1 MPEPPAKLRALFDGM
16 QRNLHETLT
25 TSTSV
30 ISHPGAK
37 GTATEVHWAAMLTKH
52 LPNRYAV
59 KQGFVID
66 HHGRESDQID
76 IILYDPHFSPLL
88 FEVEGTCYV
97 PAESVYAVFEVKQDV
112 SRGQLQYA
120 SEKVESVRRLDRTSA
135 PFLNGGQ
142 LMPGR
147 RPPPIVGGFLALR
160 SKWRPPLGETFRR
173 SVLEFEG
180 DGRVDLGCVL
190 TQGAFETAVDDEGV
204 RSVNVSARDVALISF
219 FLSLLSA
226 LQRFGTVPAINYPD
240 YAGALAGNS
249 TSG

>member
-1 MPEPPAKLRALFDGM
+1 MSEPVTTLRALFDGM
-16 QRNLHETLT
+16 QQNLHQTLT

-30 ISHPGAK
+30 ILHPGAK
-37 GTATEVHWAAMLTKH
+37 GTATEVHWAAMLTEH

-66 HHGRESDQID
+66 HQGRRSDQID

-88 FEVEGTCYV
+88 FEVGGICFV
-97 PAESVYAVFEVKQDV
+97 PAESVYAVFEVKQDI
-112 SRGQLQYA
+112 SRSQLKYA
-120 SEKVESVRRLDRTSA
+120 SEKIESVRRLERTSA
-135 PFLNGGQ
+135 PFLNGGH

-147 RPPPIVGGFLALR
+147 KPPPIIGGFLALK
-160 SKWRPPLGETFRR
+160 STWRPALGETFQR

-190 TQGAFETAVDDEGV
+190 TQGAFETATDDEGV
-204 RSVNVSARDVALISF
+204 RSVNVSDPDVALISF

-226 LQRFGTVPAINYPD
+226 LQRFGTVPAINYPE
-240 YAGALAGNS
+240 YATAFSKGLG
-249 TSG
+249 